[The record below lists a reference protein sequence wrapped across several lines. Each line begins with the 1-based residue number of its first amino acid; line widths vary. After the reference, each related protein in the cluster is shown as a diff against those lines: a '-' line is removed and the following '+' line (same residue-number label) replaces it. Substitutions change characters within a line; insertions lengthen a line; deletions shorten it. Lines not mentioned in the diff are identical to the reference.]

1 MKPFGMLA
9 AVAAAFGSVANAQTR
24 APEPVQ
30 VMVLGTWHFANPGQ
44 DLINVKSDDV
54 LAEKRQ
60 AELRALAAAL
70 AKFKPTKVMVE
81 RVAKTPDLK
90 DPNYAAFSPAML
102 KEKRDERVQIGY
114 RVAHELGLD
123 RVYAIDEQPADGEPD
138 YFPFKKV
145 AEFDAAKGK
154 GDLMQRVRERGAAMM
169 KEFSE
174 KQGRMSIPEMLKEAN
189 APNANGGINA
199 YYEMLSIGDTEQQ
212 PGAELNAMYY
222 MRNAKIFG
230 KLMNVAEPGDRILV
244 VYGAGHNYW
253 LRHFASE
260 TPGYRS
266 IDPRPYL
273 TVSKKK

>member
-1 MKPFGMLA
+1 
-9 AVAAAFGSVANAQTR
+9 
-24 APEPVQ
+24 
-30 VMVLGTWHFANPGQ
+30 
-44 DLINVKSDDV
+44 
-54 LAEKRQ
+54 
-60 AELRALAAAL
+60 
-70 AKFKPTKVMVE
+70 
-81 RVAKTPDLK
+81 
-90 DPNYAAFSPAML
+90 
-102 KEKRDERVQIGY
+102 VQIGY

-154 GDLMQRVRERGAAMM
+154 GDLMERVTERGAAMM

-174 KQGRMSIPEMLKEAN
+174 KQARMSIPEMLKEAN
-189 APNANGGINA
+189 APEAEGGIDA

-212 PGAELNAMYY
+212 PGAELNAMWY
-222 MRNAKIFG
+222 MRNAKIFA
-230 KLMNVAEPGDRILV
+230 KLMTVAEPGDRVLV
-244 VYGAGHNYW
+244 VYGAGHNHW

-273 TVSKKK
+273 TVPKKK